1 MDFVYKNIIT
11 VDEVNDI
18 RKSMGWRQDNPEQ
31 LQVALER
38 SELVV
43 AAYDKSK
50 AIGMARLIWDGGG
63 EASIS
68 NILIMSEYRN
78 KGVESELIT
87 YILDFLRDKLKPGF
101 GIQVDIRAFGEQES
115 LYENLGFQISTAERR
130 GVQCTS
136 V

>member
-1 MDFVYKNIIT
+1 MGFVYKNIIT

-50 AIGMARLIWDGGG
+50 AIGMARLIWDGGRG
-63 EASIS
+63 ASIS
-68 NILIMSEYRN
+68 NILIMPNSVTMVSNCEQMILA
-78 KGVESELIT
+78 K
-87 YILDFLRDKLKPGF
+87 YI
-101 GIQVDIRAFGEQES
+101 
-115 LYENLGFQISTAERR
+115 N
-130 GVQCTS
+130 
-136 V
+136 